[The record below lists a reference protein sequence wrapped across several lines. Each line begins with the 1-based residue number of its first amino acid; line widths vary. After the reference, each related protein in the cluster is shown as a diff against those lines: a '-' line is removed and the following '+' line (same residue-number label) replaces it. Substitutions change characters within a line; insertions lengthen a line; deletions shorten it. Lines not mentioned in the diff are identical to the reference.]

1 VNWAN
6 LEKETPGKF
15 STGASAK
22 RPVTK
27 TVPVTRSAPKTA
39 SNTVQDQIFD
49 YLGEMLKKNVLAD
62 EKGVKDET
70 QVEFVEDIDLD
81 DL

>member
-1 VNWAN
+1 VNWSDLDN
-6 LEKETPGKF
+6 LEAPGKY
-15 STGASAK
+15 SSKSGAK

-27 TVPVTRSAPKTA
+27 PVPVARSAPKTA

-62 EKGVKDET
+62 EREEKAEAEI
-70 QVEFVEDIDLD
+70 VEEIDLD